1 MPDALPLRAELLLDE
16 EAPDALG
23 QDLVAALD
31 GLGVRTA
38 RVRRAVGHR
47 GAADLPWLMLASLPL
62 QAFLS
67 GLGAEAVRDAYVSFK
82 GVVRR
87 GTGSGSG
94 VPRPLVLQDDRS
106 GLSVVLEPELPA
118 EAYEQLLSLDLTEFR
133 VGPLHYDRQLGRW
146 RSELDEAAATVDRQE
161 GAG

>member
-1 MPDALPLRAELLLDE
+1 MPDALPLRAELLLDQ
-16 EAPDALG
+16 EAPEALG

-38 RVRRAVGHR
+38 RVRRAVDHR
-47 GAADLPWLMLASLPL
+47 GAGDLPWLVLASLPL

-67 GLGAEAVRDAYVSFK
+67 GLGAEAVRDAYASFK

-87 GTGSGSG
+87 GAGRTAAGGG
-94 VPRPLVLQDDRS
+94 APRPLVLQDARS
-106 GLSVVLEPELPA
+106 GLSIVLEPDLPA
-118 EAYEQLLSLDLTEFR
+118 EAYEQLLGIDLTEFR

-146 RSELDEAAATVDRQE
+146 RSELDEAA
-161 GAG
+161 G

>member
-47 GAADLPWLMLASLPL
+47 GAADIPWLVLASLPL
-62 QAFLS
+62 HAFLS

-87 GTGSGSG
+87 GASRGTAGGG
-94 VPRPLVLQDDRS
+94 GAPRPLVLQDDRS

-118 EAYEQLLSLDLTEFR
+118 EAYEQLLGLDLTRFQ

-146 RSELDEAAATVDRQE
+146 RSELDEAA
-161 GAG
+161 G

>member
-1 MPDALPLRAELLLDE
+1 MPDALPLRAELLLDQ
-16 EAPDALG
+16 EAPEALG
-23 QDLVAALD
+23 QDLVAALE

-38 RVRRAVGHR
+38 RVRRAVDHR
-47 GAADLPWLMLASLPL
+47 GAGDLPWLVLASLPL

-87 GTGSGSG
+87 GAGRTAAGDGA
-94 VPRPLVLQDDRS
+94 PRPLVLQDARS
-106 GLSVVLEPELPA
+106 GLSIVLEPDLPA
-118 EAYEQLLSLDLTEFR
+118 EAYEQLLGIDLAEFH

-146 RSELDEAAATVDRQE
+146 RSELDEAA
-161 GAG
+161 G